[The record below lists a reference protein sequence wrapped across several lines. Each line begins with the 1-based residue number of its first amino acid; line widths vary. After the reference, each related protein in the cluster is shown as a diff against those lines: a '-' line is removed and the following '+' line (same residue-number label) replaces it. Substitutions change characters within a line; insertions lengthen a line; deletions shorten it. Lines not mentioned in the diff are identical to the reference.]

1 MPLPNSLK
9 LKFRIV
15 NIQETASE
23 AEKAEGMLEGGREE
37 PTSRLGSSVD
47 AETQGDGRFLK
58 FNQRLGN
65 WARRGVL
72 LNTARGKG

>member
-15 NIQETASE
+15 NIRETDSE

-37 PTSRLGSSVD
+37 PTSRMGSSVD
-47 AETQGDGRFLK
+47 A
-58 FNQRLGN
+58 
-65 WARRGVL
+65 
-72 LNTARGKG
+72 

>member
-37 PTSRLGSSVD
+37 PTSRLEVVGMLRHKEMVGS
-47 AETQGDGRFLK
+47 
-58 FNQRLGN
+58 
-65 WARRGVL
+65 
-72 LNTARGKG
+72 